1 MPNRHLATAQAD
13 TLSNT
18 HFLDQ
23 YWESASPG
31 QNSVQVLNT
40 YDNFTFDYMDY
51 SNSTSAVFIDTQQ
64 SVQHGG
70 FAEGDVLTN
79 VGHIV
84 GSGFNDI
91 IRGSDA
97 FVTTHD
103 GVFNDPGRNWLQ
115 GMGGD
120 DILEGRG
127 GADTLDGGT
136 GIDTASYESSPSG
149 VHVTVN
155 DPATGA
161 FVAYGGDATGD
172 TLISIENLTGSAF
185 DDVLIGGSNDNYF
198 IGGRGNDIIDGAG
211 GTDTIDYSTEN
222 IDHVAINLGM
232 SGASE
237 FKAATAA
244 DSLGFLAADNL
255 YHIENAI
262 GTSGDDQIVG
272 SGVGNVLDG
281 GFGNDLIDGAGG
293 IDTADFSSWDPSSQ
307 LSFLGNPS
315 SVFSLQSASIVLGD
329 ATHDGSTSRS
339 VFSVLTHSFQLVE
352 HDTLRS
358 IENVTGSNLA
368 ESITGNNVANVIDG
382 RGGNDTIDG
391 GGGNDVLDGGDGV
404 NTISFASRT
413 GPAVEGEID
422 GVELGRNGADGH
434 AEIVVNHGTTQTTV
448 ESDTLR
454 NFVNVIGSDRADGI
468 GGNELDNV
476 IHGGGGDDVLNGFE
490 GNDTLIGDAGADR
503 LIGYTGADILTGG
516 AGNDTFL
523 FFSANDSKPGAGFFD
538 VITDFQQGS
547 DVLDFTNMDA
557 NTPLLGRQTLI
568 FDAGSDPL
576 AVGHI
581 HSVYDAARN
590 VTVVEANTAGQLHA
604 PDFHLELT
612 GHLNLT
618 AADFH
623 LV

>member
-1 MPNRHLATAQAD
+1 MTRFFATADAD
-13 TLSNT
+13 TFSNS

-23 YWESASPG
+23 FWESASAG

-40 YDNFTFDYMDY
+40 YDDFTSDYVDY
-51 SNSTSAVFIDTQQ
+51 SHSTSAVFIDTQKA
-64 SVQHGG
+64 VQHGG
-70 FAEGDVLTN
+70 FAEGDKLTN
-79 VGHIV
+79 IGHIV

-103 GVFNDPGRNWLQ
+103 GVLNDPGNNHLE

-136 GIDTASYESSPSG
+136 GNDTASYESSPTG

-172 TLISIENLTGSAF
+172 TLISIENLTGSAH
-185 DDVLIGGSNDNYF
+185 DDVLIGGSNNNYF
-198 IGGRGNDIIDGAG
+198 IGGLGNDLIDGDG
-211 GTDTIDYSTEN
+211 GIDTIDYSTEN

-232 SGASE
+232 SGATE

-244 DSLGFLAADNL
+244 DSLGFLSADNL

-272 SGVGNVLDG
+272 SNVANVLDG
-281 GFGNDLIDGAGG
+281 GHGNDFIDGAGG
-293 IDTADFSSWDPSSQ
+293 IDTASFLSWDPASS
-307 LSFLGNPS
+307 SPFA
-315 SVFSLQSASIVLGD
+315 LQSASIMLGD
-329 ATHDGSTSRS
+329 ATHDGSTSLS
-339 VFSVLTHSFQLVE
+339 VYSVITHSFQLVE

-358 IENVTGSNLA
+358 IENVTGSNLI
-368 ESITGNNVANVIDG
+368 ESITGNNQDNIIDG

-391 GGGNDVLDGGDGV
+391 GGGNDTLDGGDGI
-404 NTISFASRT
+404 NTVSFASRV
-413 GPAVEGEID
+413 GPGVAGEQDSID
-422 GVELGRNGADGH
+422 LGRGNADGT
-434 AEIVVNHGTTQTTV
+434 AEIMTPTGVPNHFTMT
-448 ESDTLR
+448 EYDTLR
-454 NFVNVIGSDRADGI
+454 NFTNIIGSDRAESI
-468 GGNELDNV
+468 SGNEDANV
-476 IHGGGGDDVLNGFE
+476 IHGGGGDDSIMGWE
-490 GNDTLIGDAGADR
+490 GNDTLIGGAGNDR
-503 LIGYTGADILTGG
+503 LMGYTGADILTGG
-516 AGNDTFL
+516 ADRDTFV
-523 FFSANDSKPGAGFFD
+523 FFSANDSKPGAGSFD
-538 VITDFQQGS
+538 VITDFQQGT
-547 DVLDFTNMDA
+547 DVLDFHYMDA
-557 NTPLLGRQTLI
+557 NVPLGGQQTFI

-576 AVGHI
+576 GVGHI

-604 PDFHLELT
+604 PDFHLELN
-612 GHLNLT
+612 GHINLT
-618 AADFH
+618 ASDF
-623 LV
+623 LFV